1 MVVAKNMWRDLDGSD
16 VQNNSKVMYHTDTGK
31 CGEITVIFLMRKSF
45 LKILAKFVV
54 LMRNSSRNYRF
65 PWEVK

>member
-1 MVVAKNMWRDLDGSD
+1 MWRDLNGSD
-16 VQNNSKVMYHTDTGK
+16 VQNNSKVMYPTDTGK

-54 LMRNSSRNYRF
+54 WMRNKY
-65 PWEVK
+65 